1 MKYLK
6 GFNMVNEDID
16 SDGLSAQFPEE
27 ILLNFK
33 EVKIQEDVHEIEL
46 KGSFLWNHRH
56 NYGGFFNYGNERG
69 FSIGNIW
76 ITSET
81 GDCLYDHIT
90 INGFKV
96 YKHK

>member
-1 MKYLK
+1 MTTI
-6 GFNMVNEDID
+6 NEV
-16 SDGLSAQFPEE
+16 
-27 ILLNFK
+27 LLNNFE

-46 KGSFLWNHRH
+46 KASFLWSHRH
-56 NYGGFFNYGNERG
+56 NYGGFFNYGNHRG
-69 FSIGNIW
+69 FSIDNIW

-96 YKHK
+96 YKQK